1 MQVKMTDEKKDG
13 GGVRKG
19 SRSRA
24 LGRKGGKIKNIILR
38 RIGVKKGD

>member
-1 MQVKMTDEKKDG
+1 MQVKMRDEKKD

>member
-1 MQVKMTDEKKDG
+1 MRDEKKDEG
-13 GGVRKG
+13 VGVRKG